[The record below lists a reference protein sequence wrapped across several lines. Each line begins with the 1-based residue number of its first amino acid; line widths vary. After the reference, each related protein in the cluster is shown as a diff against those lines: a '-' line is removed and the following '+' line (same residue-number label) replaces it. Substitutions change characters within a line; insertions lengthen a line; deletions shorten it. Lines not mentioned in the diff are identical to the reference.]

1 MSRRALEATPA
12 EDVVD
17 GDPDRAG
24 EGSGEPS
31 HRAAHRTGWWPWL
44 GVLAVVAVALVIGAL
59 GERPPAT
66 QAERVNA
73 VARTVRCPTCNGESV
88 AQSDAQISQQI
99 RVEIA
104 KGFESGLSEEQIRDR
119 LLATY
124 DNISLDPSGSGTAG
138 LVWALPIVVGLL
150 ALAGLVVVF
159 RRWQRA
165 GTLHASAADQALVA
179 EALAGSRGAAGATDD
194 PAGAGDD
201 RGHLDDAPDDGA
213 GA

>member
-1 MSRRALEATPA
+1 MSRRTLAATPA
-12 EDVVD
+12 DQVVD

-31 HRAAHRTGWWPWL
+31 RRGAHRTGWWPWL
-44 GVLAVVAVALVIGAL
+44 AVLVVVVAALAIGAL

-66 QAERVNA
+66 QSERVNA

-104 KGFESGLSEEQIRDR
+104 KGFESGLTEEQIRDR
-119 LLATY
+119 LLERY
-124 DNISLDPSGSGTAG
+124 DDISLDPSGSGTAG
-138 LVWALPIVVGLL
+138 LVWALPVIAGLL
-150 ALAGLVVVF
+150 AVAGLVVVF

-165 GTLHASAADQALVA
+165 GTLHASAADEALVA
-179 EALAGSRGAAGATDD
+179 EALA
-194 PAGAGDD
+194 AGDPPA
-201 RGHLDDAPDDGA
+201 APDPEGS
-213 GA
+213 GS

>member
-1 MSRRALEATPA
+1 MSRRTLAATPA
-12 EDVVD
+12 DQVVD

-31 HRAAHRTGWWPWL
+31 RRGAHRTGWWPWL
-44 GVLAVVAVALVIGAL
+44 AVLVVVVAALAIGAL

-66 QAERVNA
+66 QSERVNA

-104 KGFESGLSEEQIRDR
+104 KGFESGLTEEQIRDR
-119 LLATY
+119 LLERY
-124 DNISLDPSGSGTAG
+124 DDISLDPSGSGTAG
-138 LVWALPIVVGLL
+138 LVWALPIIAGLL
-150 ALAGLVVVF
+150 AVAGLVVVF

-165 GTLHASAADQALVA
+165 GTLHASAADEALVA
-179 EALAGSRGAAGATDD
+179 EALAGGDPATDPRGVDGDRPAD
-194 PAGAGDD
+194 PDPEVPGS
-201 RGHLDDAPDDGA
+201 
-213 GA
+213 